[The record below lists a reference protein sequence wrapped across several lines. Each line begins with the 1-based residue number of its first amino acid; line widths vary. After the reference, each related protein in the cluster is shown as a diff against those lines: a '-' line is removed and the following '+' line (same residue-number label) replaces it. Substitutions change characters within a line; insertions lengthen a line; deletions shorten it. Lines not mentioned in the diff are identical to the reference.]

1 LFVKKFVIKM
11 SFLRPLTRTLGP
23 LGARTQAPLQLA
35 YFARHM
41 STGEKGSGAG
51 KGGGSG
57 GAVRDAGGAFGKRQ
71 AAKEEEYFRN
81 LNRSQLDALKNSFE
95 DEIKYYKD
103 EIEDHQESI
112 ERHKRKL
119 DELKKIAESKD

>member
-1 LFVKKFVIKM
+1 M
-11 SFLRPLTRTLGP
+11 SIRHTARILQPLR
-23 LGARTQAPLQLA
+23 LA
-35 YFARHM
+35 YTVRCM
-41 STGEKGSGAG
+41 SGGERGSGVG

-81 LNRSQLDALKNSFE
+81 LNKSQLDALKNSFE
-95 DEIKYYKD
+95 DEIEYHKD
-103 EIEDHQESI
+103 EIEDHQEAI

-119 DELKKIAESKD
+119 EELKKIAEAKE

>member
-1 LFVKKFVIKM
+1 M
-11 SFLRPLTRTLGP
+11 SLRIVRVLQPIRLVYT
-23 LGARTQAPLQLA
+23 AR
-35 YFARHM
+35 YM
-41 STGEKGSGAG
+41 SGEKGSGAG

-81 LNRSQLDALKNSFE
+81 LNKNQLDALKNSFE
-95 DEIKYYKD
+95 DEISYHKEEMKD
-103 EIEDHQESI
+103 HEEAI

-119 DELKKIAESKD
+119 AELKKIAETKE

>member
-1 LFVKKFVIKM
+1 VAM
-11 SFLRPLTRTLGP
+11 SFLRPWTVSRLSVT
-23 LGARTQAPLQLA
+23 QLA
-35 YFARHM
+35 YCARSM

-81 LNRSQLDALKNSFE
+81 LNQSQLDALKNSFE
-95 DEIKYYKD
+95 DEIKYHKD

-112 ERHKRKL
+112 ARHKRKL
-119 DELKKIAESKD
+119 DELKKIAETKD

>member
-1 LFVKKFVIKM
+1 M
-11 SFLRPLTRTLGP
+11 SG
-23 LGARTQAPLQLA
+23 
-35 YFARHM
+35 
-41 STGEKGSGAG
+41 GERGSGVG

-81 LNRSQLDALKNSFE
+81 LNKSQLDALKNSFE
-95 DEIKYYKD
+95 DEIEYHKD
-103 EIEDHQESI
+103 EIEDHQEAI

-119 DELKKIAESKD
+119 EELKKIAEAKE

>member
-1 LFVKKFVIKM
+1 MFFGRVRVIQ
-11 SFLRPLTRTLGP
+11 P
-23 LGARTQAPLQLA
+23 A
-35 YFARHM
+35 FARNAAVIVRYM
-41 STGEKGSGAG
+41 SGGERGSGSG

-81 LNRSQLDALKNSFE
+81 LNKSQLDSLRSSFQ
-95 DEIKYYKD
+95 D
-103 EIEDHQESI
+103 EIEYHQDEMKEHQESI

-119 DELKKIAESKD
+119 EELKKIAQLKD